1 MKLLGRL
8 EIKSNKKIREF
19 LEKEHVGRIA
29 SIDEGGFP
37 QIIPMNFAF
46 VNNTIYMHS
55 YPKGEKLDNI
65 SNNSKVGFEVDRELE
80 FLPSYFSHP
89 TDASQA
95 DTLYISVV
103 IKGNAS
109 FVTDDAEKTMALNSL
124 MKKYQPEGKYEPL
137 KYNDLV
143 LDEVA
148 VIKIILESIR
158 GKYKIGQNINSDSRK
173 ILAQKILE
181 RNSSTAKETL
191 KIMGFEITPDGLSMI
206 NEPLW

>member
-8 EIKSNKKIREF
+8 EIKSNDKIREF
-19 LEKEHVGRIA
+19 LEQEHVGRVA

-46 VNNTIYMHS
+46 VNDAIYMHS
-55 YPKGEKLDNI
+55 YRKGEKLDNI
-65 SNNSKVGFEVDRELE
+65 LNNSKVGFEVDRELE

-89 TDASQA
+89 TNASQA

-103 IKGNAS
+103 IKGNAF
-109 FVTDDAEKTMALNSL
+109 FVTDNAEKTLALNSL
-124 MKKYQPEGKYEPL
+124 MKKYQPEGNYEPL
-137 KYNDLV
+137 KNTDLV

-148 VIKIILESIR
+148 VIKVVSESIR
-158 GKYKIGQNINSDSRK
+158 GKYKIGQNLNSESRK
-173 ILAQKILE
+173 ILAQKILDK
-181 RNSSTAKETL
+181 NSSTAKETL

-206 NEPLW
+206 DEPVW